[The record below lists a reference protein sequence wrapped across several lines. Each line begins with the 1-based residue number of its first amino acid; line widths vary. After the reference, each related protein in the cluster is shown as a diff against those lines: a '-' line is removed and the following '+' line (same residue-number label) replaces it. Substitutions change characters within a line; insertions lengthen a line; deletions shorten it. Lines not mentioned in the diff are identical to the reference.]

1 MTMEAV
7 IGPRPV
13 VLVVDDNE
21 DQLTML
27 DAVLETAGYEV
38 VTAQSVAEARRVL
51 DSRDVDALVA
61 DLALGDG
68 TALQLMRGLGDH
80 RPRVAV
86 VLSGYDTKE
95 HIERSLATGF
105 DAHLAKP
112 VPLDVLREI
121 IASGLGQ
128 PGKHDP

>member
-1 MTMEAV
+1 MGGE
-7 IGPRPV
+7 PRPL

-38 VTAQSVAEARRVL
+38 VTAQSLAEARLVL
-51 DSRDVDALVA
+51 GSRDVDALVS

-68 TALQLMRGLGDH
+68 TALQLLRGLGDH

-86 VLSGYDTKE
+86 VLSGYDGRE
-95 HIERSLATGF
+95 DVERSLATGF

-112 VPLDVLREI
+112 VPVEVLQEI
-121 IASGLGQ
+121 IADGLRQ
-128 PGKHDP
+128 SSKS

>member
-1 MTMEAV
+1 MGAPE
-7 IGPRPV
+7 PRPL

-27 DAVLETAGYEV
+27 DAVLEMVGYEV
-38 VTAQSVAEARRVL
+38 VTAQSLAEARAVF
-51 DSRDVDALVA
+51 DSRSVDALVS

-68 TALQLMRGLGDH
+68 TALQLMHWLGAH

-86 VLSGYDTKE
+86 VLSGYDGRD
-95 HIERSLATGF
+95 HVERSLAAGF

-112 VPLDVLREI
+112 VPVEVLRGI
-121 IASGLGQ
+121 IADGLRQ
-128 PGKHDP
+128 